1 MKKLFPQID
10 GFIHGGDYNPEQWL
24 DMPEILAKDIEMMKE
39 AHVNCATLG
48 VFSWSV
54 LEPEEGVF
62 NLEWLENIINNLYEN
77 GIYTILATPTGARP
91 AWLAHKYPE
100 VLRVAS
106 DNIRNHF
113 GVRHNHCMQSPVYRE
128 KAEII
133 IRKLAERFGNHPGV
147 ILWHISNEFSGECYC
162 DKCVAKFREWI
173 KNKYKTLDNLNKEYW
188 TTFWSHRYQS
198 FDQVEPPYDNGE
210 FSVMGL
216 NLDWKRFTTWSMKDY
231 MDHEINILR
240 ELTPHKPITTNYMRC
255 FDGLDYDE
263 MSKSLDMIS
272 WDGYPAWNNNYESLW
287 QTAADVAFDH
297 AQMRGYGKGKPF
309 MLMESVPSQ
318 VNWHPINKLKRPHIH
333 KLSCL
338 QAVAC
343 GSDTVQYFQWRK
355 GRGSFEQYHGA
366 VVDHLGRNDTRV
378 FKDVQEVGAILREL
392 KAVQGSTIKAKAAII
407 FDRQNGWAIDGVS
420 GFKLHDMGYERTCR
434 DWHNALTK
442 RGVEADVVGCC
453 ADLSGY
459 SLVIAP
465 MLYML
470 NDGVAEKLKNF
481 TANGGVLA
489 ATYFTGYVNK
499 NTLNYLGGF
508 PGDGLKEVFGLYSE
522 ECDVLYPEER
532 NALVMNEAE
541 YELKDLCEVIKLDTA
556 KSLGNYKSDFYA
568 DTPVFSV
575 NEFGKGKAFYIASR
589 TESKGTDAITDVLL
603 KASGIETKEL
613 PEGVE
618 MHIRDNGDSE
628 YVFYLNFTDKEQKV
642 ADTVLAPYDVQVI
655 KHSK

>member
-1 MKKLFPQID
+1 MAKLFKDIK

-24 DMPEILAKDIEMMKE
+24 DRPDILKKDIEMMKE
-39 AHVNCATLG
+39 AHMNCATLG

-62 NLEWLENIINNLYEN
+62 DLDWLEKIINDLYVN

-106 DNIRNHF
+106 NGVRNHF

-128 KAEII
+128 KTGII
-133 IRKLAERFGNHPGV
+133 IRKLAERFGKHPAV
-147 ILWHISNEFSGECYC
+147 LLWHISNEFGGECYC
-162 DKCVAKFREWI
+162 DKCVAKFREWL
-173 KNKYKTLDNLNKEYW
+173 KNKYGTIENLNKEYW
-188 TTFWSHRYQS
+188 TTFWSHRYSS
-198 FDQVEPPYDNGE
+198 FEQVEPPYDNGE

-231 MDHEINILR
+231 MEHEVSILR
-240 ELTPHKPITTNYMRC
+240 ELTPEIPVTTNFMRC

-263 MSKSLDMIS
+263 IAKSLDIIS
-272 WDGYPAWNNNYESLW
+272 WDGYPEWCNNYEPLW
-287 QTAADVAFDH
+287 QTAADMAFDH
-297 AQMRGYGKGKPF
+297 AQMRGYSKGKPF

-318 VNWHPINKLKRPHIH
+318 VNWHPYNKLKRPHIH
-333 KLSCL
+333 KLSSL

-366 VVDHLGRNDTRV
+366 VVDHLGRSDTRV
-378 FKDVQEVGAILREL
+378 FKDVQEVGEILNGLEVV
-392 KAVQGSTIKAKAAII
+392 AGSIVKPKAAII
-407 FDRQNGWAIDGVS
+407 YDRQNAWAIDGVS
-420 GFKLHDMGYERTCR
+420 GFKLHKMDYDRTCR

-442 RGVEADVVGCC
+442 RGVEADVVGCE

-465 MLYML
+465 MLYL
-470 NDGVAEKLKNF
+470 LGKGVADKLKKF
-481 TANGGVLA
+481 TEDGGVLA
-489 ATYFTGYVNK
+489 ATYFSGYVNE
-499 NTLNYLGGF
+499 NTLNFLGGF
-508 PGDGLKEVFGLYSE
+508 PGDGLAEVFGLYSE

-532 NALVMNEAE
+532 NTLVTGDKE
-541 YELKDLCEVIKLDTA
+541 YVLHDLCERIKLESA
-556 KSLGNYKSDFYA
+556 EPLGKYGSDFYA
-568 DTPVFSV
+568 GEPVLTV
-575 NEFGKGKAFYIASR
+575 NEYGKGKAYYVAAR
-589 TESKGTDAITDVLL
+589 TEKEGTQAITDMLL
-603 KASGIETKEL
+603 KTAKIEAVKL

-618 MHIRDNGDSE
+618 MHIRENGE
-628 YVFYLNFTDKEQKV
+628 NKYVFLLNFTDSRQTAENTTLEPYEVKV
-642 ADTVLAPYDVQVI
+642 IRLD
-655 KHSK
+655 K